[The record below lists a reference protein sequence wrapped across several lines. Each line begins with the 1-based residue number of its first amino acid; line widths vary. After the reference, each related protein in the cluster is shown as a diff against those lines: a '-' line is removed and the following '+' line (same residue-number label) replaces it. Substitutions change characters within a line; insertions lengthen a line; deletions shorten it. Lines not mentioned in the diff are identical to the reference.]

1 MTPPA
6 RPTNVRWL
14 IVAMLV
20 GLAFLAHFNRIAIS
34 VAGSERFIGPDGLS
48 EVQMGRVYSAFL
60 LVYTIGMLPGGWV
73 IDRLGPRWAMTAMGV
88 GLGLCAS
95 LSGVLGLFGLAVAAL
110 YGPLLVL
117 RGVAGASS
125 VTLHPGAARAVSLW
139 FPLSGRSAAN
149 GLVTAGALV
158 GIAVTYPGFGW
169 LMDQLDWPL
178 AFVVSGAALGLVGL
192 IWAALAAD
200 DPAGHRR

>member
-1 MTPPA
+1 MTPAP

-20 GLAFLAHFNRIAIS
+20 GLVFLAHFNRIAIS

-48 EVQMGRVYSAFL
+48 DVQMGRVYSAFL
-60 LVYTIGMLPGGWV
+60 LVYTLGMLPGGWL
-73 IDRLGPRWAMTAMGV
+73 IDRLGPRLALTLMGV
-88 GLGLCAS
+88 GLGVCAAMT
-95 LSGVLGLFGLAVAAL
+95 GVLGAAGLAVAGL
-110 YGPLLVL
+110 YVPLLVL

-139 FPLSGRSAAN
+139 FPLSGRSTAN

-158 GIAVTYPGFGW
+158 GIAVT
-169 LMDQLDWPL
+169 
-178 AFVVSGAALGLVGL
+178 
-192 IWAALAAD
+192 
-200 DPAGHRR
+200 